1 MKKHGWIVFAAI
13 FVFGLF
19 VFTAGELRAE
29 GSGIEHR
36 IHLSGLIEVG
46 GVWQDIDYR
55 SGVARPAEENESDL
69 CLTTVELAAEAELNE
84 WVHVHALLLYE
95 DPTFGEETHV
105 EMEEAILTIGN
116 TKEYPVYVSAGKMFV
131 PFGALLTHFPDDPLV
146 HAPLTLLLG
155 ETLEKAAL
163 VGVEYQGISVS
174 AYAFN
179 GDQDEFGEDNQIE
192 SWGCD
197 ANFSFDDEA
206 GLDILVGGSYISNI
220 LDSDHL
226 SDHLDEHWQALV
238 DDGTVAST
246 NDVGIKDY
254 IDGAAAY
261 LHVGFADF
269 FVEAEYMTLLD
280 EIDVRGTT
288 AGATFERHKVHH
300 DPEVWNVEVGY
311 NLDWGKNLEIV
322 LKYAGSDEAGY
333 LGFPEKRWGICL
345 NQELFEE
352 VIVSLGYL
360 YDDYES
366 DDVYTKD
373 DINYVR
379 DTKDLVFAQIAIEF

>member
-19 VFTAGELRAE
+19 MFTAGELRA
-29 GSGIEHR
+29 GDTGIEDR

-46 GVWQDIDYR
+46 GVYQDIDYR
-55 SGVARPAEENESDL
+55 SGVAKPAEEDESDL
-69 CLTTVELAAEAELNE
+69 CLTTVELAVQAELNE

-163 VGVEYQGISVS
+163 VGVEYQGFSVS

-179 GDQDEFGEDNQIE
+179 GDVDEFGEDNQIE

-220 LDSDHL
+220 TESDVLEEHL
-226 SDHLDEHWQALV
+226 HENWETLV
-238 DDGTVAST
+238 ADDPLID
-246 NDVGIKDY
+246 DVGIKDY
-254 IDGAAAY
+254 VDGAAAY

-269 FVEAEYMTLLD
+269 FVDAEYMTLLD
-280 EIDVRGTT
+280 EIDVKGTT
-288 AGATFERHKVHH
+288 PAGEAFERHKVHD
-300 DPEVWNVEVGY
+300 DPEVWNIEVGY

-322 LKYAGSDEAGY
+322 LKYAGSDEAGF
-333 LGFPEKRWGICL
+333 LGFPEKRWGMCF

-360 YDDYES
+360 YDEYEN
-366 DDVYTKD
+366 DDVD
-373 DINYVR
+373 ER